1 MRPAVCTNR
10 SADDPSRESSVSA
23 LSSVLSR
30 FKVDRFA
37 WNAAVWIYE
46 GLFEKSWL
54 IYYANR
60 CVLTTV
66 LRIVIGITRKIR
78 TFN

>member
-1 MRPAVCTNR
+1 MRPVAYTNR
-10 SADDPSRESSVSA
+10 SADDPFRESPVST

-30 FKVDRFA
+30 FKADRFA